1 MNHIAYRHV
10 SMPCPVMRGSLWLMR
25 EGSGEFE
32 VVGRAGDG
40 AKAVAVWAVRNGLL
54 RRLAAGAH
62 CGEAAPQQGTNPTYI
77 FTEPRVGY
85 RIPKGGTAETRGCV
99 TGIPCVTT
107 SLMPVSDHPKHR
119 TGGR

>member
-1 MNHIAYRHV
+1 
-10 SMPCPVMRGSLWLMR
+10 MPCPVMRGSLRFMP

-32 VVGRAGDG
+32 VAEHAGDE
-40 AKAVAVWAVRNGLL
+40 AEAVVVWAVRHGLL
-54 RRLAAGAH
+54 RRSAAAAH
-62 CGEAAPQQGTNPTYI
+62 CGEAAPAQGTNPTYI

-107 SLMPVSDHPKHR
+107 SLTPVSGRPKPQ
-119 TGGR
+119 TVGR